1 MIPPGWT
8 LVVLA
13 AGVGRRFGGD
23 KQLVPLGPAG
33 ELLSDYSVRDALRHG
48 VTRAV
53 FVIRPELEP
62 EFRAH
67 HTRWAGRIDI
77 RYVHQN
83 EPTGTTPAVLT
94 AQASIEDRCVI
105 LNADDYYGPEAIA
118 AAGAATGP
126 AVVSYRLGD
135 TLSASG
141 GVTRAFLETDEPG
154 WLRRIT
160 EVRDVTAGGPA
171 SSDQPVSMNCW
182 ALPLE
187 VFPLLRKDLESFRRS
202 HPAQAECALPETIG
216 RLVARGELRVQ
227 VVPAGRQWIGV
238 THPSDVPVAQAALR
252 QLERSRLTADS

>member
-1 MIPPGWT
+1 
-8 LVVLA
+8 VVLA

-48 VTRAV
+48 ASRAV
-53 FVIRPELEP
+53 FVIRRELES
-62 EFRAH
+62 EFREH
-67 HTRWAGRIDI
+67 HARWAGQVDV

-94 AQASIEDRCVI
+94 AQASIEDRCVV

-118 AAGAATGP
+118 AAGAATG
-126 AVVSYRLGD
+126 ATVISYRLGD
-135 TLSASG
+135 TLSAAG
-141 GVTRAFLETDEPG
+141 GVTRAFLETDPHG

-160 EVRDVTAGGPA
+160 EVHDVTAGGPA

-187 VFPLLRKDLESFRRS
+187 VFPLLRKDLELFRRS

-216 RLVARGELRVQ
+216 RLVARGELRVK

-238 THPSDVPVAQAALR
+238 THASDVPVAQAALR
-252 QLERSRLTADS
+252 QLARNRLTADS